1 MRTTL
6 NIDDDVLF
14 AARELAKQEGKTA
27 GKIVSELARRA
38 LQARMSGEVVQE
50 EEEFF
55 GFRPL
60 PKRGV
65 IVTNEIIDSLRED
78 EGI

>member
-6 NIDDDVLF
+6 NIDDDVLV
-14 AARELAKQEGKTA
+14 AAKELAKQEGKTA
-27 GKIVSELARRA
+27 GQVVSELARRA
-38 LQARMSGEVVQE
+38 LQTRLSNDNPVVPD
-50 EEEFF
+50 EFY

-65 IVTNEIIDSLRED
+65 IVTQEIIDGLREE
-78 EGI
+78 EGV

>member
-6 NIDDDVLF
+6 NIDDDVLV
-14 AARELAKQEGKTA
+14 AAKELAKQEGKTA
-27 GKIVSELARRA
+27 GQVVSELARRA
-38 LQARMSGEVVQE
+38 LQTRLSNDNPVEPD
-50 EEEFF
+50 EFY

-65 IVTNEIIDSLRED
+65 IVTQEIIDGLREE
-78 EGI
+78 EGV

>member
-6 NIDDDVLF
+6 NIDDDVMF
-14 AARELAKQEGKTA
+14 AARELARIEGKTA
-27 GKIVSELARRA
+27 GQIVSELARRA
-38 LQARMSGEVVQE
+38 LQAKSANEAFEDGGE
-50 EEEFF
+50 FY

-60 PKRGV
+60 PKRDV
-65 IVTNEIIDSLRED
+65 LVSNEIIDSLRHD